1 MGGKLHWSRMFHGNP
16 TSVGRNNIWDNK
28 KKCSPTA
35 HSILKIS
42 RALPNSC
49 IASPKRFQICLNQC
63 IIQVENMPCFMIMTS
78 VLQLDI
84 LYQCPGTNHDLVA
97 GAAWWLIN
105 FFWHISLRVLLSH
118 QLKPIT
124 EPTTGNNLR
133 YSFRC
138 VWELHDLTD
147 LKAFY
152 SKHQKGSPTSTRTK
166 RTI

>member
-28 KKCSPTA
+28 NKCSPTA

-49 IASPKRFQICLNQC
+49 IASPKRFKFASINASFKLKTCLAAWSWRQYCNWT
-63 IIQVENMPCFMIMTS
+63 FFTS
-78 VLQLDI
+78 VQAPI
-84 LYQCPGTNHDLVA
+84 TI
-97 GAAWWLIN
+97 WWRVLLGGWAY
-105 FFWHISLRVLLSH
+105 FWHISLRVLLSH

-124 EPTTGNNLR
+124 KPPTGNDLR

-147 LKAFY
+147 LKSFY